1 MLGLV
6 WDWHGLMRPWDWG
19 GIITHLSIEEVA
31 ALLMAGILFY
41 GRYHSKHHGYLHRF
55 AHNFKAQFTVDLVLD
70 VIIAVTTIQ
79 IMHL

>member
-31 ALLMAGILFY
+31 ALIMAGILFY
-41 GRYHSKHHGYLHRF
+41 GRYHAKHKGYLHKF
-55 AHNFKAQFTVDLVLD
+55 AHSIKAQFAVDLVFD
-70 VIIAVTTIQ
+70 IIVAVTTIQ

>member
-6 WDWHGLMRPWDWG
+6 WDWHGLLAPWDWG

-31 ALLMAGILFY
+31 ALLMLGILGY
-41 GRYHSKHHGYLHRF
+41 GKYHCRKQGLLHRF
-55 AHNFKAQFTVDLVLD
+55 AHSFKAQFAVDFILD
-70 VIIAVTTIQ
+70 IVIAVTTIQ